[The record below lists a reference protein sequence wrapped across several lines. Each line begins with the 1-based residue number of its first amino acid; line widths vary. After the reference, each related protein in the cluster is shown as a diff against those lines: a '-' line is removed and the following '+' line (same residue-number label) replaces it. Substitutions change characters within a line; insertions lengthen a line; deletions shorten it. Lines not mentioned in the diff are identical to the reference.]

1 MTDSVRFGSGP
12 GYPVSSVAAEY
23 RAQKV
28 ASKPAKPADEKKSAA
43 NEVSKEKASDAPSS
57 LALSDVRL
65 RFQVD
70 QETHDV
76 TVLVLDKKT
85 NDLIRTIP
93 PEELK
98 KFREGDMVALFT

>member
-1 MTDSVRFGSGP
+1 MTDSVRFGSGS
-12 GYPVSSVAAEY
+12 GYPVASAASEY

-28 ASKPAKPADEKKSAA
+28 ASKPAKSADEQKSSA
-43 NEVSKEKASDAPSS
+43 NEVSKGKVADAMIP

-76 TVLVLDKKT
+76 TVLVLDKNT

-93 PEELK
+93 PDELK
-98 KFREGDMVALFT
+98 KFREGDMVALLT